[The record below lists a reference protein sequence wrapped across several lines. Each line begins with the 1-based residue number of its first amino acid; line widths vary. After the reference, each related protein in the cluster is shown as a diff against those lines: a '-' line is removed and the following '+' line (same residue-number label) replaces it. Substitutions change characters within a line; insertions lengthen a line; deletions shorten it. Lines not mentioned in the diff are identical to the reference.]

1 MTLANIFINWT
12 TLGEGGGVKIV
23 GTRPDT
29 CYDIGHHIYQL
40 NDFGRRGGVKI
51 RGTRPDTWYW
61 QPYLLFNDFRRGRWE
76 GKIRGTRPDIWYWQ
90 PFYWDLIWYWQLYLS
105 IQWMTLKVIKSESE
119 WMKWSPIMTYCG
131 LFLCLSF
138 QIYVISNGDFYQV
151 YVIPNGDFIPT
162 TSSCDWMLSGGCFK
176 KANRF
181 EWGGACGKDI

>member
-1 MTLANIFINWT
+1 MTLASSYIYQLNDFRG
-12 TLGEGGGVKIV
+12 GEGVKIV

-51 RGTRPDTWYW
+51 RGTRPDT
-61 QPYLLFNDFRRGRWE
+61 
-76 GKIRGTRPDIWYWQ
+76 
-90 PFYWDLIWYWQLYLS
+90 WYWQLYLS

-138 QIYVISNGDFYQV
+138 QIYVISNGDFYQI

-162 TSSCDWMLSGGCFK
+162 TLSCDWILSGGCFK